1 MFRIRISLR
10 LQCLRVFLLCLLLL
24 GSNIIKADQ
33 NFIDNFQREL
43 KNYKQ
48 VEQEFYEL
56 VGVEEDRK
64 FTFYE
69 ELKFANSI
77 CKLVESKNK
86 LKMILRDNFDQAKLI
101 FPEVTS
107 MSDLEKELEKE
118 IQPFHGMIDKAAN
131 TPYECAK
138 QNYKEIL

>member
-1 MFRIRISLR
+1 MFRKRISLR
-10 LQCLRVFLLCLLLL
+10 LQCLRVFLLSLLLL

-33 NFIDNFQREL
+33 NFIDNFHREL
-43 KNYKQ
+43 TYYKQ

-69 ELKFANSI
+69 ELKLANSI
-77 CKLVESKNK
+77 CKLAESHNK
-86 LKMILRDNFDQAKLI
+86 LKKILMDNFDQAKLI
-101 FPEVTS
+101 FPELTS
-107 MSDLEKELEKE
+107 MSDLEKELQKE
-118 IQPFHGMIDKAAN
+118 IQPFQGMIDKATN

-138 QNYKEIL
+138 QNYE

>member
-1 MFRIRISLR
+1 
-10 LQCLRVFLLCLLLL
+10 
-24 GSNIIKADQ
+24 
-33 NFIDNFQREL
+33 
-43 KNYKQ
+43 
-48 VEQEFYEL
+48 
-56 VGVEEDRK
+56 
-64 FTFYE
+64 
-69 ELKFANSI
+69 
-77 CKLVESKNK
+77 
-86 LKMILRDNFDQAKLI
+86 MILRDNFDQAKLI